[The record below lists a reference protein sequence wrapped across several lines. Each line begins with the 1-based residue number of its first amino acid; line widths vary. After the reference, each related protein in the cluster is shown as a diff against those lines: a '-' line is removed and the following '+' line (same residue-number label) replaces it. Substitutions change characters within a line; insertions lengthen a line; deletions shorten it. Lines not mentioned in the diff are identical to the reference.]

1 MLTTDLSP
9 YTMYQKRGLSP
20 APLVLKDLPHGVSK
34 KGSNCYENNTITA
47 TNNEIILYSVLKV
60 SVEGKRRHKQA
71 M

>member
-60 SVEGKRRHKQA
+60 KDDINRLYKV
-71 M
+71 